1 MYNYIMFYQEIDFVE
16 RFIHLIKECN
26 EIVLNIYNTDF
37 EVDYKEDESPLTI
50 ADKLCNEHI
59 CSYLE
64 KLNQQLMENEII
76 EKDDIIIISE
86 ENKNLDYEFRKNKKW
101 CWLVDPIDGT
111 KEFVKKNGEFTV
123 NIGLVEDGIPVFGIV
138 SIPVTGEIYYGVEGS
153 GSFKIDQNNVIAID
167 DNVIAELK
175 INADKNF
182 NDKNVRIVASSSHL
196 NKETQ
201 DFIDKFDEPIIIS
214 TGSSIKLLFIAEGKA
229 DIYPRIA
236 PTSEWDTCAAH
247 AIVNC
252 AGGFVLNCDTL
263 TELTYNKENL
273 LNPNFIVL

>member
-1 MYNYIMFYQEIDFVE
+1 MYNYIMFYQEIEFVE
-16 RFIHLIKECN
+16 GFIHLIKECN

-86 ENKNLDYEFRKNKKW
+86 ENKNLDYKFRKNKKW

-123 NIGLVEDGIPVFGIV
+123 NIGLAEDGIPVFGIV

-153 GSFKIDQNNVIAID
+153 GSFKIDPNNVIAID

>member
-16 RFIHLIKECN
+16 GFICLIKECN

-64 KLNQQLMENEII
+64 KLNQRLMENCLV
-76 EKDDIIIISE
+76 EKDDILIISE

-123 NIGLVEDGIPVFGIV
+123 NIGLAEDGIPVFGIV
-138 SIPVTGEIYYGVEGS
+138 SIPVTGEIYYGVEGL
-153 GSFKIDQNNVIAID
+153 GSFKIDPNNVIAID

>member
-1 MYNYIMFYQEIDFVE
+1 MFYQEIEFIE
-16 RFIHLIKECN
+16 GFIHLIKECN

-64 KLNQQLMENEII
+64 KLNQQLMKNCLV
-76 EKDDIIIISE
+76 EKDDILIISE
-86 ENKNLDYEFRKNKKW
+86 ENKNLHYEFRKNKKW

-138 SIPVTGEIYYGVEGS
+138 SIPVTGEIYYGIEGD
-153 GSFKIDQNNVIAID
+153 GSFKTTSKGMGKYKIHQSNTI
-167 DNVIAELK
+167 ELK

-182 NDKNVRIVASSSHL
+182 DDKNVRIVASSSHL

-247 AIVNC
+247 AIINC
-252 AGGFVLNCDTL
+252 AGGFVLNCDNL